1 MSLSTPQIAAQL
13 ERVLAS
19 DPAAVAIAIRANAK
33 QPWPDSLKQQGRDFQ
48 LRWCDSSLAIR
59 EALCDVEQHDPM
71 TSGLVVITP
80 LATHEVAEDI
90 AARLARARVFQPE
103 GWDIVRQLFQAKE
116 TDARLGR
123 YVWMP
128 QTLIDGASQGT
139 YPPVANGFL
148 DLETAWREVLHRF
161 LGIEAARPDAVAL
174 LLWAMDPAADPRLA
188 QLPAQA
194 RIDVMRW
201 LGETAGVA
209 GEMVL
214 GCVDSGRTIDAL
226 PLGLVCGVV
235 FAQDGE
241 GQASLGQAA
250 IRLER
255 FVNGKHVGVAE
266 GRAWARAAEQVVR
279 LTGLD
284 ASRAVLDRAD
294 ALLRDL
300 RVIDFAHLSDVL
312 PAALDQRLEDFAL
325 ALTAHVAEPS
335 ETNLAQVELQADRA
349 LRHTLVA
356 AQKPRM
362 ERSRDGAPIGTLANE
377 RDADRFILADCRG
390 LAV

>member
-1 MSLSTPQIAAQL
+1 
-13 ERVLAS
+13 
-19 DPAAVAIAIRANAK
+19 
-33 QPWPDSLKQQGRDFQ
+33 
-48 LRWCDSSLAIR
+48 
-59 EALCDVEQHDPM
+59 LCDVEQHDPM
-71 TSGLVVITP
+71 TAGLVVITP

-123 YVWMP
+123 YAWMP

-161 LGIEAARPDAVAL
+161 LGSQQRAPTRWRCCSGRWTRPPTPGLPSCQRRSPRRRDA
-174 LLWAMDPAADPRLA
+174 LA
-188 QLPAQA
+188 G
-194 RIDVMRW
+194 RD
-201 LGETAGVA
+201 GGSA

-214 GCVDSGRTIDAL
+214 GCVDAGRTIDAL

-255 FVNGKHVGVAE
+255 FVNDKHVGVAE

-300 RVIDFAHLSDVL
+300 RVIDFAHLSDRAPGGAGSATGRL
-312 PAALDQRLEDFAL
+312 CAGTDRPCGGALGGQSC
-325 ALTAHVAEPS
+325 P
-335 ETNLAQVELQADRA
+335 
-349 LRHTLVA
+349 
-356 AQKPRM
+356 
-362 ERSRDGAPIGTLANE
+362 G
-377 RDADRFILADCRG
+377 
-390 LAV
+390 